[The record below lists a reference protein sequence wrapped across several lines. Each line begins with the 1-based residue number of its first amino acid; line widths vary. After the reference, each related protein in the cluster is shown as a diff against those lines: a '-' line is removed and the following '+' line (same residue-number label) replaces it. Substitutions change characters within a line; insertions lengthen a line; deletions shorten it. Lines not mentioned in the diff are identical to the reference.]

1 MILCIFSRY
10 FCYVDLNETEQS
22 IEEVKKDILQTSQ
35 HALGGTGSLLW
46 PLGKDLLQTSQHALG
61 GRESLIWPGRVS
73 FGH

>member
-35 HALGGTGSLLW
+35 HALGGTESLLW
-46 PLGKDLLQTSQHALG
+46 PLGKD
-61 GRESLIWPGRVS
+61 
-73 FGH
+73 